1 MSGVGI
7 GIGGETGGRVNG
19 SAGGRSGRGRGVEGV
34 EGVAIAMGA
43 VFVCVVYVEGGRL
56 IEAHEPAH
64 D

>member
-19 SAGGRSGRGRGVEGV
+19 STGGRSGRGTGV
-34 EGVAIAMGA
+34 EGVAMAMGA
-43 VFVCVVYVEGGRL
+43 VFVCVVYVEEGRL
-56 IEAHEPAH
+56 IEAHEPAR